1 MEPEEALVNDVL
13 KFHSRELD
21 LRGFQSC
28 LSKFSIGKIY
38 LYVAAVIQQANVCLF
53 IRASY

>member
-13 KFHSRELD
+13 KFYSRELD

-28 LSKFSIGKIY
+28 LSKFSIGKRY
-38 LYVAAVIQQANVCLF
+38 LSVRLLFDRLTFACL
-53 IRASY
+53 